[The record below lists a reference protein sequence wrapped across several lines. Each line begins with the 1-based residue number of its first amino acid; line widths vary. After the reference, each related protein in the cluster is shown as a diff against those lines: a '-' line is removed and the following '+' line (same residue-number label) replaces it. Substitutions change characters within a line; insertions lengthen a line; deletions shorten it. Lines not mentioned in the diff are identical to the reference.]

1 MGCICISGAPLS
13 SNPGILNIVAMD
25 AIFSFF
31 FRSCSNIQYFSKR
44 FWEECIYVCC
54 ECDGVD
60 YSECYDGIKEKNSMP
75 RQQSNSEDMETASE
89 VLVTNLPLS
98 SNWISDNMVS

>member
-1 MGCICISGAPLS
+1 MPSFPSSSDLVPIFNISLRDFGK
-13 SNPGILNIVAMD
+13 NV
-25 AIFSFF
+25 
-31 FRSCSNIQYFSKR
+31 
-44 FWEECIYVCC
+44 YVGY